1 MVETRHFLTKD
12 LADGPPDR
20 MIAQFV
26 VGELEDEL
34 ERHAA
39 SQRRRQ
45 SLRFERRGDVPAALA
60 FLSGQGAAA
69 HRRLSNAPKKR
80 LCCSRR
86 CVHGY
91 PALAGRYISRSPV
104 RIL

>member
-1 MVETRHFLTKD
+1 
-12 LADGPPDR
+12 

-34 ERHAA
+34 ECHAA
-39 SQRRRQ
+39 RQRRRQ
-45 SLRFERRGDVPAALA
+45 SLCFERRGDVPAALA
-60 FLSGQGAAA
+60 FLPRQGAAA

-91 PALAGRYISRSPV
+91 PALVGRYISRSPV